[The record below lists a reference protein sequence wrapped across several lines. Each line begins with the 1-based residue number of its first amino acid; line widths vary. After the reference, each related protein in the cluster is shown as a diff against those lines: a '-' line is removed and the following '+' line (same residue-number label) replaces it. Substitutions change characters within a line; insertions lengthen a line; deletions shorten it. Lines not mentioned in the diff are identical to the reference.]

1 MQLSLMDLKL
11 LKIGYM
17 KKFIKK
23 VGFILSIPLVWL
35 LVIYN
40 IPTFLLDYIIN
51 WLRSTSN
58 MANIIRYWKLLKF
71 GVISLYNNKD
81 VTLEEYTKKINLIL
95 EDKNNPRVFILGE
108 VKELWLF
115 LSKDDID
122 INFYDDIQY

>member
-35 LVIYN
+35 LVIYS
-40 IPTFLLDYIIN
+40 IPTFLLDYIIS
-51 WLRSTSN
+51 WLRSN
-58 MANIIRYWKLLKF
+58 VNKAKAVMFWKLLKF

-81 VTLEEYTKKINLIL
+81 VTLESTIKAYNKDEWITFNSTKKIKVNEKKKI
-95 EDKNNPRVFILGE
+95 
-108 VKELWLF
+108 VK
-115 LSKDDID
+115 
-122 INFYDDIQY
+122 

>member
-1 MQLSLMDLKL
+1 MQLSLMDLKP

-58 MANIIRYWKLLKF
+58 MANIIRCWKLLKF

-81 VTLEEYTKKINLIL
+81 VTLESTIKAYNKDEWITFNSTKKIKVNEKKKI
-95 EDKNNPRVFILGE
+95 
-108 VKELWLF
+108 VK
-115 LSKDDID
+115 
-122 INFYDDIQY
+122 

>member
-11 LKIGYM
+11 LKIGYI

-58 MANIIRYWKLLKF
+58 IANIIRYWKLLKF
-71 GVISLYNNKD
+71 EVISLYNNKD
-81 VTLEEYTKKINLIL
+81 VILESTIKAYNKDEWITFNSTKKIKVNEKKKI
-95 EDKNNPRVFILGE
+95 
-108 VKELWLF
+108 VK
-115 LSKDDID
+115 
-122 INFYDDIQY
+122 

>member
-1 MQLSLMDLKL
+1 
-11 LKIGYM
+11 M

-58 MANIIRYWKLLKF
+58 MANIIRCWKLLKF

-81 VTLEEYTKKINLIL
+81 VTLESTIKAYNKDEWIAFNSINTLKTKTNEKKKI
-95 EDKNNPRVFILGE
+95 
-108 VKELWLF
+108 VK
-115 LSKDDID
+115 
-122 INFYDDIQY
+122 Q

>member
-1 MQLSLMDLKL
+1 MQLNLMDLKL

-58 MANIIRYWKLLKF
+58 RASIIRFWKLLKF
-71 GVISLYNNKD
+71 AVISLYNNKD
-81 VTLEEYTKKINLIL
+81 VTLENTIKAYNKDEYVAFNSINTLKIKISEKKKIA
-95 EDKNNPRVFILGE
+95 K
-108 VKELWLF
+108 
-115 LSKDDID
+115 
-122 INFYDDIQY
+122 

>member
-40 IPTFLLDYIIN
+40 ISTFLLDYIIN
-51 WLRSTSN
+51 
-58 MANIIRYWKLLKF
+58 
-71 GVISLYNNKD
+71 
-81 VTLEEYTKKINLIL
+81 
-95 EDKNNPRVFILGE
+95 
-108 VKELWLF
+108 
-115 LSKDDID
+115 
-122 INFYDDIQY
+122 

>member
-1 MQLSLMDLKL
+1 
-11 LKIGYM
+11 M

-81 VTLEEYTKKINLIL
+81 VTLESTIKAYNKDEWITFNSTKKIKVNEKKKIA
-95 EDKNNPRVFILGE
+95 K
-108 VKELWLF
+108 
-115 LSKDDID
+115 
-122 INFYDDIQY
+122 Q

>member
-1 MQLSLMDLKL
+1 
-11 LKIGYM
+11 M

-40 IPTFLLDYIIN
+40 IPTLLLDYIIN

-58 MANIIRYWKLLKF
+58 MANIIRCWKLLKF

-81 VTLEEYTKKINLIL
+81 VTLESTIKAYNKDEWITFNSTKKIKVNEKKKI
-95 EDKNNPRVFILGE
+95 
-108 VKELWLF
+108 VK
-115 LSKDDID
+115 
-122 INFYDDIQY
+122 Q

>member
-1 MQLSLMDLKL
+1 
-11 LKIGYM
+11 M

-58 MANIIRYWKLLKF
+58 MANIIRCWKLLKF

-81 VTLEEYTKKINLIL
+81 VTFESTIKAYNKDEYIIFNSIGTVKAEINEKKEI
-95 EDKNNPRVFILGE
+95 
-108 VKELWLF
+108 VK
-115 LSKDDID
+115 
-122 INFYDDIQY
+122 Q

>member
-1 MQLSLMDLKL
+1 
-11 LKIGYM
+11 M

-40 IPTFLLDYIIN
+40 IPTFLLDCIIN

-58 MANIIRYWKLLKF
+58 MANIIRCWKLLKF

-81 VTLEEYTKKINLIL
+81 VTLESTIKAYNKDEWITFNSTKKIKVNEKKKI
-95 EDKNNPRVFILGE
+95 
-108 VKELWLF
+108 VK
-115 LSKDDID
+115 
-122 INFYDDIQY
+122 Q

>member
-1 MQLSLMDLKL
+1 
-11 LKIGYM
+11 M

-58 MANIIRYWKLLKF
+58 MANIIRCWKLLKF

-81 VTLEEYTKKINLIL
+81 VTLESTIKAYNKDEYIMFNNISTVKVKTNEKKKIA
-95 EDKNNPRVFILGE
+95 K
-108 VKELWLF
+108 
-115 LSKDDID
+115 
-122 INFYDDIQY
+122 Q

>member
-1 MQLSLMDLKL
+1 
-11 LKIGYM
+11 M

-58 MANIIRYWKLLKF
+58 MANIIRCWKLLKF

-81 VTLEEYTKKINLIL
+81 VNIRKYYKSI
-95 EDKNNPRVFILGE
+95 
-108 VKELWLF
+108 
-115 LSKDDID
+115 
-122 INFYDDIQY
+122 

>member
-58 MANIIRYWKLLKF
+58 MANIIRCWKLLKF

-81 VTLEEYTKKINLIL
+81 VTLESTIKAYNKDEWITFNSTKKIKVNEKKEI
-95 EDKNNPRVFILGE
+95 
-108 VKELWLF
+108 VK
-115 LSKDDID
+115 
-122 INFYDDIQY
+122 

>member
-1 MQLSLMDLKL
+1 
-11 LKIGYM
+11 M

-51 WLRSTSN
+51 WLRSNVNKAKAVTF
-58 MANIIRYWKLLKF
+58 WKLLKF

-81 VTLEEYTKKINLIL
+81 VTLESTIKAYNKDEWITFNSTKKIKVNEKKKI
-95 EDKNNPRVFILGE
+95 
-108 VKELWLF
+108 VK
-115 LSKDDID
+115 
-122 INFYDDIQY
+122 Q

>member
-40 IPTFLLDYIIN
+40 IPIFLLDYIIN

-81 VTLEEYTKKINLIL
+81 VTLESTIKAYNKDEWITFNSTKKIKVNEKKKI
-95 EDKNNPRVFILGE
+95 
-108 VKELWLF
+108 VK
-115 LSKDDID
+115 
-122 INFYDDIQY
+122 

>member
-1 MQLSLMDLKL
+1 
-11 LKIGYM
+11 M

-40 IPTFLLDYIIN
+40 ISTFLLDYIIN

-58 MANIIRYWKLLKF
+58 MANTIRYWKLLKF

-81 VTLEEYTKKINLIL
+81 VTLESTIKAYNKDEWITFNSTKKIKVNEKKKI
-95 EDKNNPRVFILGE
+95 
-108 VKELWLF
+108 VK
-115 LSKDDID
+115 
-122 INFYDDIQY
+122 Q

>member
-1 MQLSLMDLKL
+1 
-11 LKIGYM
+11 M

-51 WLRSTSN
+51 WLRSTNN

-81 VTLEEYTKKINLIL
+81 VTLESTIKAYNKDEWITFNSTKKIKVNEKKKI
-95 EDKNNPRVFILGE
+95 
-108 VKELWLF
+108 VK
-115 LSKDDID
+115 
-122 INFYDDIQY
+122 Q

>member
-1 MQLSLMDLKL
+1 
-11 LKIGYM
+11 M

-51 WLRSTSN
+51 WLWSTSN

-81 VTLEEYTKKINLIL
+81 VTLESTIKAYNKDEWITFNSTKKIKVNEKKKI
-95 EDKNNPRVFILGE
+95 
-108 VKELWLF
+108 VK
-115 LSKDDID
+115 
-122 INFYDDIQY
+122 Q